1 MSLRAEAPMTPEQA
15 RLKNP
20 LQLAHIG
27 DTVWDLLVRSELLW
41 AGMNLRHMHQGATAR
56 VNAGAQART
65 LEALLPLLTEEER
78 DIVRRGRNASP
89 HHPIPKNQSGEDY
102 QAATALEALMGY
114 LYITGQDGRVLALYR
129 AAQEAQH
136 A

>member
-1 MSLRAEAPMTPEQA
+1 MTPEQA